1 MVYKSKASQ
10 RLKGRLKPK
19 QKQKSKSKYKNIK
32 VTIHGI
38 TFDSKKE
45 AARYLYLK
53 DQLRQGGIKDLELQP
68 AFVIAGPVM
77 LDGKKRPARKY
88 KADFSYINHAGE
100 YVVEDVKG
108 MKTDMYKLKRHLVK
122 ELHGIEVIEI

>member
-10 RLKGRLKPK
+10 RLKARLKP
-19 QKQKSKSKYKNIK
+19 KSKSKYKNIK
-32 VTIHGI
+32 VVIDGI

-45 AARYLYLK
+45 GARYLYLK
-53 DQLRQGGIKDLELQP
+53 DQLRKGGIKELKLQP
-68 AFVIAGPVM
+68 VFIIAAPVT
-77 LDGKKRPARKY
+77 LDDKKRPARKY
-88 KADFSYINHAGE
+88 KADFSYINAAGE